1 LKGLGLTVSGVTNCQ
16 EASFDKLHPFNIAS
30 ITILPP
36 LKDPAESFDTIVD
49 RKRSVVT
56 NAMDYYEEFD
66 ADMDDY
72 EEDYEDE
79 EYEEEWEEYCSSD
92 FACSS
97 AGCLMC
103 NGDYMME
110 DEYDYEDEG
119 EYEDADPDDDYDQ
132 DTQNE
137 CADEGQ
143 EDQEKKETEG
153 KGKDKEAHQDQEI
166 IIGSAEKKLQPN
178 QIKVE
183 PTWHPLFRLDD
194 PKVVLLS
201 NDNQKFCIDKR
212 ILVLYR
218 QVISVAMMCQLTISE
233 VFQDMFSL
241 PVANQVDQ
249 TEPIFIDEKAEI
261 LAIMLSDLRDYYSVQ
276 DRISGHEDHDLATNY
291 FVARTH
297 DKFQITD
304 VRQVAKHRLND
315 SLRRDP
321 FAGLAFASRQD
332 DVKLG
337 RKAIKLMS
345 FSKWLKGPRVGS
357 IGFWEKISDVKPSW
371 RLALA
376 ELLMPVITVSREKR
390 GSDTVARSHLEAPVY
405 TNMKAIAKNFEPK

>member
-1 LKGLGLTVSGVTNCQ
+1 LKSLKGLGLTVSGVTNCQ
-16 EASFDKLHPFNIAS
+16 EAPFDRSHPLNIAS
-30 ITILPP
+30 IAILPP
-36 LKDPAESFDTIVD
+36 FKDPAESFDTIVD
-49 RKRSVVT
+49 RKRSLVT

-72 EEDYEDE
+72 EGELEDE
-79 EYEEEWEEYCSSD
+79 DFEEEEEYCSSD

-119 EYEDADPDDDYDQ
+119 EYEDADPDDAHDLDSM
-132 DTQNE
+132 DMCE
-137 CADEGQ
+137 DESQ
-143 EDQEKKETEG
+143 EDAKVEETES
-153 KGKDKEAHQDQEI
+153 KGTNKEVHQENVTGGPD
-166 IIGSAEKKLQPN
+166 KKLQPD

-183 PTWHPLFRLDD
+183 PTWHPLFRPDD

-212 ILVLYR
+212 ILVSYR
-218 QVISVAMMCQLTISE
+218 QVISVATMCQLTISE

-241 PVANQVDQ
+241 AVADQVDQ
-249 TEPIFIDEKAEI
+249 SEPIFIDEKAEI
-261 LAIMLSDLRDYYSVQ
+261 LAIMLSDLRDYYSAQ
-276 DRISGHEDHDLATNY
+276 DRVSGHEDHDLATNY

-297 DKFQITD
+297 GKFQITD
-304 VRQVAKHRLND
+304 VRRVAKHQLND

-345 FSKWLKGPRVGS
+345 FSNCLKGPGVDS
-357 IGFWEKISDVKPSW
+357 IGFWKKISDVKPS
-371 RLALA
+371 
-376 ELLMPVITVSREKR
+376 
-390 GSDTVARSHLEAPVY
+390 
-405 TNMKAIAKNFEPK
+405 